1 MPKLTKKQAA
11 FVAEYVKDKN
21 ATQAAIRAG
30 YSKKSAFNIGCEN
43 VKKPYIAEAIEKRLE
58 KVSERALIDAER
70 VLNGLLKE
78 AEYSGEGA
86 SHSARVSA
94 WEKLG
99 KYLGMFTEKSIVTLE
114 KSPAEMTDEELEA
127 ALRARGL
134 L

>member
-99 KYLGMFTEKSIVTLE
+99 KYLGMFTDKVENTHSFNGIVGIDVHM
-114 KSPAEMTDEELEA
+114 PDDA
-127 ALRARGL
+127 
-134 L
+134 